1 MPLVLKPKKKIS
13 EIDFDA
19 VRSLAQDLHC
29 DELFAQILYNRGF
42 TEKEACMA
50 FLYPDASQL
59 LDPFSMLHMQRAA
72 EQIRRAV
79 QKGRKIV
86 IYGDYDVDGVSAA
99 AILFTALRRMGAETK
114 VYIPD
119 RHKEGYG
126 LNMEAVQKLFSG
138 GDELLITVRC
148 GLLQRYCAKG
158 SGK

>member
-59 LDPFSMLHMQRAA
+59 LDPFSMLHMQKAA

-99 AILFTALRRMGAETK
+99 AIFLLRCAAWG
-114 VYIPD
+114 
-119 RHKEGYG
+119 
-126 LNMEAVQKLFSG
+126 
-138 GDELLITVRC
+138 
-148 GLLQRYCAKG
+148 QRRKSIFPTDIRKG
-158 SGK
+158 MV